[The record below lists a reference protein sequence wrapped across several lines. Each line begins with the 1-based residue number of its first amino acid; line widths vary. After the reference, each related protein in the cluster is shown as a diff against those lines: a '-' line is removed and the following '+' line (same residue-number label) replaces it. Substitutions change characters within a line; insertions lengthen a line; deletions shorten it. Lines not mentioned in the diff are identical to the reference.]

1 MKSAGKRTTNIYRT
15 PGDRLSHILDK
26 IGFKQG
32 RGRVSDFQNY
42 LTTTSPKYF
51 KHLKYTTVRAWFQDH
66 APPMRKIDTIVE
78 TLQVN
83 YKFLHDVSHIKTWW
97 KAGGYYPFIDDT
109 PDNHPSI
116 VEIINK
122 ADAAKEK
129 HPYMIMAIV
138 TEEAGELFKSLTGGE
153 LIRISDKAACF
164 ADNYVDP
171 LNIDCPEEYLRII
184 IKHELE
190 KIANTRR
197 R

>member
-1 MKSAGKRTTNIYRT
+1 M
-15 PGDRLSHILDK
+15 LDI

-66 APPMRKIDTIVE
+66 APPMRKIDAIIE

-83 YKFLHDVSHIKTWW
+83 YKFQHDVAHIKTWW
-97 KAGGYYPFIDDT
+97 KAGGYYPFIENTSDS
-109 PDNHPSI
+109 HPSI
-116 VEIINK
+116 IEIIK
-122 ADAAKEK
+122 KVDAVKEK
-129 HPYMIMAIV
+129 HPFLIMSIV
-138 TEEAGELFKSLTGGE
+138 TEEAGELFKTLTGGE
-153 LIRISDKAACF
+153 LIRISDKAAYF

-184 IKHELE
+184 IKHELR
-190 KIANTRR
+190 KIMSNRHR
-197 R
+197 